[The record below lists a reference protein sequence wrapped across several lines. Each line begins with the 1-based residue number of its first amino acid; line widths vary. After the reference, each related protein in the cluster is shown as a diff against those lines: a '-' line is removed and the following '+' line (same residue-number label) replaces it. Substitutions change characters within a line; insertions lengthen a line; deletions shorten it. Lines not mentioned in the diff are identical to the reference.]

1 MGSPSIVSF
10 THKFSSNFEPKKY
23 DFNICKRF
31 FMEKMTQINQISK
44 KKKKTKSTIFSD
56 KFYLFSQEYRRIFFL
71 KNYTLICKL
80 LPNLAKLF
88 SG

>member
-44 KKKKTKSTIFSD
+44 KKKKPN
-56 KFYLFSQEYRRIFFL
+56 QQFL
-71 KNYTLICKL
+71 VISSID
-80 LPNLAKLF
+80 LAKNIEGFFFKKLY
-88 SG
+88 SHL